1 MNNIQKKK
9 FAGRAVAVAV
19 LVVGATI
26 TAALPAS
33 AATFMWLDGSVA
45 PDGREYVETAE
56 AGNFSRTGL
65 RAEIPSATWKTTAW
79 FNGYSVS
86 GNGSAEVNG
95 PRGWG
100 TTKASFEFWDYHPG
114 DTVQAK
120 AWLLDAKLN
129 GTSKSSPLGLLE
141 QDSPDG
147 PPVPTISAAD
157 LRAGDVEGLTLT
169 SYGSIGAAELW
180 TGINEARSCVY
191 VVHGEYASSSCG
203 SAGSGSSGGV
213 SLHALSPDGESSLQV
228 LYSPTGGLDLETTT
242 GAGLTWLSDT
252 VAVNSASPVSGAVRI
267 PASAEGRS
275 IVGAEEI
282 IIPLLE
288 VPE

>member
-26 TAALPAS
+26 AAALPAS

-65 RAEIPSATWKTTAW
+65 RAEIPSATWKT
-79 FNGYSVS
+79 
-86 GNGSAEVNG
+86 
-95 PRGWG
+95 
-100 TTKASFEFWDYHPG
+100 
-114 DTVQAK
+114 K

-157 LRAGDVEGLTLT
+157 LRAGDVEGFTLT

-180 TGINEARSCVY
+180 TGINEERSCVY

-203 SAGSGSSGGV
+203 SAGSGGSGGV
-213 SLHALSPDGESSLQV
+213 SLHAMSPDGDSSLQV

-275 IVGAEEI
+275 IDGGEEI